1 MAKRKRRRYFVNNT
15 FQYRY
20 IAVVIVPLIIL
31 MAGLYYIMYYSMF
44 THMLIPEAVAATLL
58 PAMKKVNFVLL
69 ATLPVTL
76 FLIIRA
82 ALVDSNRVVG
92 PVSRLERELDMILAG
107 NRSVRL
113 NIRANDD
120 LKPIVD
126 RMNRVLDTINK

>member
-15 FQYRY
+15 FQCRY

-44 THMLIPEAVAATLL
+44 THMLIPEAATATLL

-69 ATLPVTL
+69 VTLPVTL

-107 NRSVRL
+107 DRSVRL
-113 NIRANDD
+113 NIRAKDD
-120 LKPIVD
+120 LKPIID
-126 RMNRVLDTINK
+126 RMNRVLDTISK

>member
-20 IAVVIVPLIIL
+20 IAVVIVPLIML

-44 THMLIPEAVAATLL
+44 SEMLIPEAVVATLL
-58 PAMKKVNFVLL
+58 PAMKKVNLVLL
-69 ATLPVTL
+69 ATLPITL

-92 PVSRLERELDMILAG
+92 PVSRLEGELDMIIAG
-107 NRSVRL
+107 DRSVRL
-113 NIRANDD
+113 KIRAKDD
-120 LKPIVD
+120 LKPVVD
-126 RMNRVLDTINK
+126 RMNRVLDTISK

>member
-44 THMLIPEAVAATLL
+44 THMLIPEAATATLL

-107 NRSVRL
+107 DRSVRL
-113 NIRANDD
+113 NIRAKDD

-126 RMNRVLDTINK
+126 RMNRVLDTISK

>member
-44 THMLIPEAVAATLL
+44 THMLIPEAVTATLL

-107 NRSVRL
+107 DRSVRL
-113 NIRANDD
+113 NIRAKDD

-126 RMNRVLDTINK
+126 RMNRVLDTISK

>member
-20 IAVVIVPLIIL
+20 IALVIVPLIIL

>member
-44 THMLIPEAVAATLL
+44 THMLIPEAVTATLL

-107 NRSVRL
+107 DRSVRL
-113 NIRANDD
+113 NIRAKDD
-120 LKPIVD
+120 LKPIID
-126 RMNRVLDTINK
+126 RMNRVLDTISK